1 VTSISGTTSSKT
13 LQLNFTSGT
22 VLNFR
27 VNYLVSLSN
36 FCFLDV
42 QNSYQ
47 DLTALGT
54 IFSSAIA
61 STRTT
66 TLTLPYKGKSNSSN
80 TVMAYT
86 TVGLSMMRQKN
97 SFDFTLTTNTLSTTT
112 FTVDL
117 TLPANNGMRFIR
129 ISIVNYENIPGLVSS
144 PDYIDMGFL
153 STLSGSVPDS
163 SGLGLTT
170 TGTIMTG
177 MTDWTLSDSFAVI
190 NYNMTLSTLS
200 YSIIS
205 TSVSRSKTGFVW
217 YREKTCPTYYFDSS
231 GTC

>member
-1 VTSISGTTSSKT
+1 
-13 LQLNFTSGT
+13 
-22 VLNFR
+22 
-27 VNYLVSLSN
+27 
-36 FCFLDV
+36 
-42 QNSYQ
+42 
-47 DLTALGT
+47 
-54 IFSSAIA
+54 
-61 STRTT
+61 
-66 TLTLPYKGKSNSSN
+66 
-80 TVMAYT
+80 
-86 TVGLSMMRQKN
+86 MRQKN